1 MHSEVCR
8 TNRVKYVLHYC
19 FPFSF
24 LCITVVSTDWIDYC
38 QYERPATDTAI

>member
-1 MHSEVCR
+1 MRFVALIEFK
-8 TNRVKYVLHYC
+8 KYILHYC